1 MADGRTNALL
11 LDILIIRC
19 LSLRREIVARIGEH
33 GKQYLLNRSVQE
45 RVVNKVQL
53 QHLGG
58 NATHIH
64 VFAR

>member
-1 MADGRTNALL
+1 MPVIL

-19 LSLRREIVARIGEH
+19 LPLRREIVARIGEH

-64 VFAR
+64 VLQDEV

>member
-1 MADGRTNALL
+1 V

-19 LSLRREIVARIGEH
+19 LSLRRETVARIGEH

-45 RVVNKVQL
+45 RVGNKVQL

-64 VFAR
+64 VLQDEV